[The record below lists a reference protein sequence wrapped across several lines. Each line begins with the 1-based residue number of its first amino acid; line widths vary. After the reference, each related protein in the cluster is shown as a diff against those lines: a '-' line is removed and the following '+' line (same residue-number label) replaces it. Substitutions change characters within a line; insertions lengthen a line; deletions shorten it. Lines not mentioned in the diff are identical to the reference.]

1 MGCLFR
7 RHRLL
12 SIVCLG
18 IALIVLSVD
27 QLHAS
32 TVVRLTWDANT
43 EPDLAGYR
51 IRYGTAPSS
60 HTQMIDV
67 GMVTSYAVMDL
78 PAGTTFYFVVAA
90 YDLAG
95 NESQPS
101 NEVSAQPTV
110 VAPLLTIA
118 AADSPDPVAAGGNLT
133 YTLSY
138 SNTGNANATGV
149 VITDT
154 VPANTTFVSATA
166 GGTLAS
172 GVVTWSVGNLAAGAS
187 GSVQMVVRVAS
198 PLANGTSI
206 TNSTYSIDSNETSP
220 VSGASVSTAVS
231 SAPILAVSK
240 TDSPDPV
247 AAGGNLTYT
256 LSYSNTG
263 NANATGVVI
272 TDTVPAN
279 TTFVSA
285 TAGGTLASGV
295 VTWSAGNLAAGASG
309 SVQMVVRVASP
320 LANGTSITNSTY
332 SIDSN
337 ETSPVSGASVS
348 TAVTSAPILAVSK
361 TDSPDPVAAG
371 GNLTYTLSYSNTGN
385 ANATGVVITDTVPAN
400 TTFVSA
406 TAGGTLASGVVTWSV
421 GNLAAG
427 ATGSVQMVVR
437 VASPLANGTSIT
449 NSTYSIDSG
458 VVTWSVGNLAAG
470 ATGSVQMV
478 VRIKSPLP
486 NKTTITNSAYSIDSN
501 ETSAVGGAAVTTT
514 VTSAPGLLI
523 HKKHSPDPVPMGSDL
538 TYTID
543 YSNTGSA
550 DATGVVATDSV
561 PTNTTFVSATSG
573 GSLSG
578 GVVTWNL
585 GTVPVGVSGSVQVV
599 VR

>member
-12 SIVCLG
+12 SILCLG
-18 IALIVLSVD
+18 MGLIVLSVD
-27 QLHAS
+27 QLHAPP
-32 TVVRLTWDANT
+32 VVRLTWDANT

-149 VITDT
+149 VLTDT
-154 VPANTTFVSATA
+154 VPANTTFVSATT

-172 GVVTWSVGNLAAGAS
+172 GVVTWSPGNLAAGAS
-187 GSVQMVVRVAS
+187 GSVQMVVR
-198 PLANGTSI
+198 L
-206 TNSTYSIDSNETSP
+206 
-220 VSGASVSTAVS
+220 
-231 SAPILAVSK
+231 
-240 TDSPDPV
+240 
-247 AAGGNLTYT
+247 
-256 LSYSNTG
+256 
-263 NANATGVVI
+263 
-272 TDTVPAN
+272 
-279 TTFVSA
+279 
-285 TAGGTLASGV
+285 
-295 VTWSAGNLAAGASG
+295 
-309 SVQMVVRVASP
+309 ASP

-385 ANATGVVITDTVPAN
+385 ANATGVVLTDTVPAN
-400 TTFVSA
+400 TTFISA

-427 ATGSVQMVVR
+427 ASGSVQLVVR

-449 NSTYSIDSG
+449 NSTYSIDS
-458 VVTWSVGNLAAG
+458 
-470 ATGSVQMV
+470 
-478 VRIKSPLP
+478 
-486 NKTTITNSAYSIDSN
+486 N
-501 ETSAVGGAAVTTT
+501 ETSPVSGASVSTT
-514 VTSAPGLLI
+514 VTSAPLLSVS
-523 HKKHSPDPVPMGSDL
+523 KTHSPDPVATAGSL
-538 TYTID
+538 TYTIA
-543 YSNTGSA
+543 YTNSGA
-550 DATGVVATDSV
+550 PGATAVGITD
-561 PTNTTFVSATSG
+561 
-573 GSLSG
+573 
-578 GVVTWNL
+578 
-585 GTVPVGVSGSVQVV
+585 TV
-599 VR
+599 

>member
-1 MGCLFR
+1 M
-7 RHRLL
+7 
-12 SIVCLG
+12 
-18 IALIVLSVD
+18 D

-149 VITDT
+149 VLTDT

-172 GVVTWSVGNLAAGAS
+172 GVVTWSPGNLAAGAS

-206 TNSTYSIDSNETSP
+206 TNGTYAIDSNETAA
-220 VSGASVSTAVS
+220 VTGAAVSTTVS
-231 SAPILAVSK
+231 SAPLLAVSK
-240 TDSPDPV
+240 TDSPDPI
-247 AAGGNLTYT
+247 AAGGTLTYT

-263 NANATGVVI
+263 NANATGVVL

-295 VTWSAGNLAAGASG
+295 VTWSPGNLAAGASGSVQMVVRVASPLANGTSITNGTYGIDSNETSPVNGAAVSTTVSSAPLLAVSKTDSPDPVAAGGNLTYTIAYANNGSAGATGVVITDSVPANTTFVSATAGGTLASGVVTWSVGNLAAGASG

-385 ANATGVVITDTVPAN
+385 ANA
-400 TTFVSA
+400 
-406 TAGGTLASGVVTWSV
+406 
-421 GNLAAG
+421 
-427 ATGSVQMVVR
+427 
-437 VASPLANGTSIT
+437 
-449 NSTYSIDSG
+449 
-458 VVTWSVGNLAAG
+458 
-470 ATGSVQMV
+470 
-478 VRIKSPLP
+478 
-486 NKTTITNSAYSIDSN
+486 
-501 ETSAVGGAAVTTT
+501 
-514 VTSAPGLLI
+514 
-523 HKKHSPDPVPMGSDL
+523 
-538 TYTID
+538 
-543 YSNTGSA
+543 
-550 DATGVVATDSV
+550 
-561 PTNTTFVSATSG
+561 
-573 GSLSG
+573 
-578 GVVTWNL
+578 
-585 GTVPVGVSGSVQVV
+585 
-599 VR
+599 